1 MIITDDF
8 LDKKDLD
15 QLDEYLMSPAFPW
28 YLQKEQVAGSNDG
41 SWFCHIMY
49 DNDVPKSD
57 LYNPPNFSSKSV
69 KPVGIPTI
77 P

>member
-28 YLQKEQVAGSNDG
+28 YLQKEI
-41 SWFCHIMY
+41 CR
-49 DNDVPKSD
+49 
-57 LYNPPNFSSKSV
+57 LYQNS
-69 KPVGIPTI
+69 T
-77 P
+77 